1 MTKLRRTALL
11 ALLPLLLAA
20 CEMRVWLDVNM
31 DSAEAGEVTI
41 TMGFDEEFREMIEAS
56 GEGADIFSELET
68 EASEDGFTVEP
79 FTDGDIEGVRITRSF
94 SSIEELN
101 EILNDSPSV
110 SPTGDDAVV
119 NEVRFTDNGD
129 TILFEG
135 SVPDAS
141 GGFEGIDP
149 SQAMDL
155 IQFDARVSVNFP
167 GDVSEHN
174 GELSGRTVTW
184 IFYDEDFEGIEMF
197 AEARK
202 AGGGLSGVV
211 IAAVLLVLV
220 VIGAI
225 VYRIVT
231 TKKTD
236 TVADPTIPEEPLP
249 AVEPTE
255 GPSA

>member
-1 MTKLRRTALL
+1 VIKSRRTVVL

-20 CEMRVWLDVNM
+20 CEMRVWMDVNM
-31 DSAEAGEVTI
+31 DSAESGQVTI
-41 TMGFDEEFREMIEAS
+41 TLGFDQEFRDMLESS
-56 GEGADIFSELET
+56 GEGGDIFSELES
-68 EASEDGFTVEP
+68 EASEDGFSIVP
-79 FTDGDIEGVRITRSF
+79 FTDGDIEGVRVSKSY
-94 SSIEELN
+94 SSLEELN
-101 EILNDSPSV
+101 EILHESPSV
-110 SPTGDDAVV
+110 SPTGGESVV

-135 SVPDAS
+135 SVPDA
-141 GGFEGIDP
+141 GGDFEGIDP
-149 SQAMDL
+149 SQALDL
-155 IQFDARVSVNFP
+155 IQFDARVSVTFP
-167 GDVSEHN
+167 GDVTEHN

-184 IFYDEDFEGIEMF
+184 IFYDEDFDGIEMF

-225 VYRIVT
+225 VYRLVT
-231 TKKTD
+231 SKKID

-249 AVEPTE
+249 AAETTE
-255 GPSA
+255 GPPA

>member
-1 MTKLRRTALL
+1 
-11 ALLPLLLAA
+11 
-20 CEMRVWLDVNM
+20 MRVWLDVNM
-31 DSAEAGEVTI
+31 ASATAGEVTI

-56 GEGADIFSELET
+56 GEGADIFSDLET
-68 EASEDGFTVEP
+68 EAADDGFNVEP
-79 FTDGDIEGVRITRSF
+79 FTDGEIEGVRVSRSF

-101 EILNDSPSV
+101 EILNESPSV
-110 SPTGDDAVV
+110 SPSGDDAVV
-119 NEVRFTDNGD
+119 DEVRFTDNGD

-141 GGFEGIDP
+141 GEFEGIDP

-155 IQFDARVSVNFP
+155 IQFDARVSVTFP

-184 IFYDEDFEGIEMF
+184 IFYEEDFEGIEMF

-202 AGGGLSGVV
+202 AGGGISGVL

-220 VIGAI
+220 VVGAI
-225 VYRIVT
+225 VYRMVT
-231 TKKTD
+231 SKKTD
-236 TVADPTIPEEPLP
+236 TVADPTIPVEPLP
-249 AVEPTE
+249 AVEPTD
-255 GPSA
+255 GSHA

>member
-1 MTKLRRTALL
+1 MTKLRRTILL
-11 ALLPLLLAA
+11 GLLPLLLAA
-20 CEMRVWLDVNM
+20 CEMRIWMDVDM
-31 DSAEAGEVTI
+31 ASAESGEVTI
-41 TMGFDEEFREMIEAS
+41 TMGLDEEFREMIDAA
-56 GEGADIFSELET
+56 GEGADIFSDLET
-68 EASEDGFTVEP
+68 EAFEDGFTVEP
-79 FTDGDIEGVRITRSF
+79 FTDGEIEGVRITRSF

-101 EILNDSPSV
+101 EILNNSPSV
-110 SPTGDDAVV
+110 SPTGGDAVV
-119 NEVRFTDNGD
+119 NEIRFTDNGD

-141 GGFEGIDP
+141 GEFEGIDP

-155 IQFDARVSVNFP
+155 IQFDARVSVTFP
-167 GDVSEHN
+167 GDVFEHN
-174 GELSGRTVTW
+174 GELSDRTVTW

-202 AGGGLSGVV
+202 AGGGISGVV

-231 TKKTD
+231 SKKTD

>member
-1 MTKLRRTALL
+1 VINLRRIVLI

-20 CEMRVWLDVNM
+20 CEMRVWLDVDM
-31 DSAEAGEVTI
+31 DSATAGEVTI
-41 TMGFDEEFREMIEAS
+41 TMGFDEEFREMIDAT
-56 GEGADIFSELET
+56 GEGADIFSDLET
-68 EASEDGFTVEP
+68 EASDDGFNIEP
-79 FTDGDIEGVRITRSF
+79 FTDGDIEGVRISRSF

-101 EILNDSPSV
+101 EILNDSPSI
-110 SPTGDDAVV
+110 SPTGDDDVV
-119 NEVRFTDNGD
+119 DEVRFTDNGD

-141 GGFEGIDP
+141 GDFEGIDP

-155 IQFDARVSVNFP
+155 IQFDARVSVTFS
-167 GDVSEHN
+167 GDVAEHN

-184 IFYDEDFEGIEMF
+184 IFYDEDFAGIEMF

-202 AGGGLSGVV
+202 AGGGLSGAV

-225 VYRIVT
+225 VYRMVT
-231 TKKTD
+231 SKKTD

-249 AVEPTE
+249 AVEPTD
-255 GPSA
+255 GPLA

>member
-1 MTKLRRTALL
+1 MTKLRRTILL

-20 CEMRVWLDVNM
+20 CEMRIWMDVHM
-31 DSAEAGEVTI
+31 ASAESGEVTI
-41 TMGFDEEFREMIEAS
+41 TMGFDEEFRDIIESS
-56 GEGADIFSELET
+56 GEAGDIFSELET
-68 EASEDGFTVEP
+68 EASDEGFNVES
-79 FTDGDIEGVRITRSF
+79 FTDGDIEGVRISRSF

-101 EILNDSPSV
+101 EILNNSPSM
-110 SPTGDDAVV
+110 SPTGDGAVV
-119 NEVRFTDNGD
+119 NQVRFTDNGD

-141 GGFEGIDP
+141 GEFEGVDP
-149 SQAMDL
+149 SQALDL
-155 IQFDARVSVNFP
+155 IQFDARVSVSFP

-184 IFYDEDFEGIEMF
+184 IFYDEDFDGIEMF

-231 TKKTD
+231 SKKTD
-236 TVADPTIPEEPLP
+236 TVADPTIPEDPLP
-249 AVEPTE
+249 AVQPTE
-255 GPSA
+255 GPPA